1 MKPIYLDY
9 NATTPIRPE
18 AIVAMQPY
26 LQSQFGNP
34 SSKHILGQD
43 SRKGLEY
50 ARSQVAEA
58 LHAASKDEIYFCSCG
73 TEADNWA
80 IFGTVSA
87 WKRNRPKSTPHVI
100 SSCIEHP
107 AVIKQLEAL
116 KHLRL
121 LDYTLVGVNSKG
133 FVNIDE
139 LVNSIREETC
149 LVSIMHS
156 NNEIGTIQDIGK
168 IVKEVKKR
176 GEWIYFHTDAAQS
189 VGKID
194 IDLVQLNVDMCT
206 VVGHKF
212 GAPKGV
218 ASLYIRDGVSID
230 PFLYGGDQEKGMR
243 SGTENVLL
251 AAAMGAAIKAAC
263 SAMIIDVEE
272 MNRLRT
278 RLLDNLVANLEP
290 GVDYMVHGPEKL
302 ENGEGIVV
310 RLPNTLSI
318 SFKSVDAS
326 VVLDRLGTQVA
337 ASAGSACHGSA
348 VSGVLSSIQVPEE
361 FIRGTLRLSVGFQT
375 TDNDVDDAARLISQC
390 LTDKS

>member
-18 AIVAMQPY
+18 AVLAMQPY
-26 LQSQFGNP
+26 LQGQFGNP
-34 SSKHILGQD
+34 SSKHKLGQE
-43 SRKGLEY
+43 SRKGMEY

-87 WKRNRPKSTPHVI
+87 WKRKRPESIPHVI
-100 SSCIEHP
+100 SSCTEHP

-116 KHLRL
+116 KRLHL
-121 LDYTLVGVNSKG
+121 LDYTLVGVDEKG
-133 FVNIDE
+133 FVHVDE
-139 LVNSIREETC
+139 LVDSIREETC

-156 NNEIGTIQDIGK
+156 NNEIGTIQDI
-168 IVKEVKKR
+168 ENMVKKVKKK
-176 GEWIYFHTDAAQS
+176 GDWIYFHTDAAQS

-194 IDLVQLNVDMCT
+194 IDLVRLNVDMCT
-206 VVGHKF
+206 IVGHKF

-218 ASLYIRDGVSID
+218 AALYIRDGVSID
-230 PFLYGGDQEKGMR
+230 PFLYGGGQEHGLR

-251 AAAMGAAIKAAC
+251 AAAMGAAIEAAC
-263 SAMIIDVEE
+263 SEIDVEE
-272 MNRLRT
+272 MNRLRN
-278 RLLDNLVANLEP
+278 RLLHNLVADLEP
-290 GVDYMVHGPEKL
+290 EVDYMVHGPEKL
-302 ENGEGIVV
+302 EDTNGIV

-318 SFKSVDAS
+318 SFKSVEAS
-326 VVLDRLGTQVA
+326 MVLDTLANQVA

-348 VSGVLSSIQVPEE
+348 VSGVLSSIQVPNE
-361 FIRGTLRLSVGFQT
+361 FIRGTLRLSVGFET
-375 TDNDVDDAARLISQC
+375 TDHDVDEAARLISQC
-390 LTDKS
+390 LHNS

>member
-18 AIVAMQPY
+18 AVSAMQPY
-26 LQSQFGNP
+26 LQSQYGNP
-34 SSKHILGQD
+34 SSKHILGQE

-50 ARSQVAEA
+50 ARSQVAKA

-80 IFGTVSA
+80 IFGSA
-87 WKRNRPKSTPHVI
+87 MMWKRKHPESIPHVI

-107 AVIKQLEAL
+107 AIIKQLEAL
-116 KHLRL
+116 KHQQLV
-121 LDYTLVGVNSKG
+121 DYTLVGVDQKG
-133 FVNIDE
+133 FVNVDE

-156 NNEIGTIQDIGK
+156 NNEIGTIQNIGT

-176 GEWIYFHTDAAQS
+176 GDWIYFHMDAAQS

-194 IDLVQLNVDMCT
+194 VDLIQLNVDLCT

-218 ASLYIRDGVSID
+218 AALYIRDGVSID
-230 PFLYGGDQEKGMR
+230 PFLYGGGQENGMR

-251 AAAMGAAIKAAC
+251 AAAMGAAIQAAC
-263 SAMIIDVEE
+263 SSLITDAKE
-272 MNRLRT
+272 MNRLRN
-278 RLLDNLVANLEP
+278 RLLNNLVANIEP
-290 GVDYMVHGPEKL
+290 GVDYMVHGPENL
-302 ENGEGIVV
+302 EDGERIV

-318 SFKSVDAS
+318 SFKSVEAS
-326 VVLDRLGTQVA
+326 AVLDSLGDQVA

-375 TDNDVDDAARLISQC
+375 TNNDVDEAAKIISQC
-390 LTDKS
+390 LHKS